1 MYAVKGGWVGQT
13 FALARKNDSEGR
25 KSRIRRSKEERK
37 AMVESFIKKYQK
49 SNSGNF
55 PSLNLT
61 HKEVGGSFYTVREIV
76 RDIIQ
81 ENRVLGPAK
90 LSPEEQGSDQFLEQR
105 SNDHFLVQDPLCSIA
120 SEPQT
125 LFLKFNET
133 QLIFNHQQG
142 TSEELVSGSDGLGS
156 DGHNTGPDYQVFE
169 SGRIVNGNEVEL
181 KDRKSDGPTYLEL
194 QVSELTGAEK
204 HLEEEWA
211 ASMAKL
217 TLTTAEEEQ
226 VLVSDGNVAEYRV
239 PDNGQSINS
248 TKLTCTEYQVSKP
261 SESERNIEE
270 KLSAPE
276 AKVNPIAADVKVE
289 VFPLLPDNVT
299 VDNLNGSSLGE
310 ARDLNNPLEEKE
322 IEKVEL
328 EPDNGCFLSDG
339 MNSMKNS
346 NIGDDKLVANLSGSV
361 DKEVVEDLVEPSFE
375 DLNCSAPREG
385 IKDDSH
391 DVKVFEAKVYH
402 NDVGTPQPLQ
412 KGQELAEAEAL
423 SAPNNVHTNILNGTY
438 TGSSSGEVNVPRM
451 SVNQLKADVQCSG
464 NSQKGSNPTLDRIN
478 LESWKTTRR
487 SGKAENN
494 PILDTIKAF
503 LVAFIKFWTE

>member
-13 FALARKNDSEGR
+13 FALARRNDSEGR

-90 LSPEEQGSDQFLEQR
+90 LSPEEQGSDLFLEQR
-105 SNDHFLVQDPLCSIA
+105 SNDHFL
-120 SEPQT
+120 
-125 LFLKFNET
+125 
-133 QLIFNHQQG
+133 QG
-142 TSEELVSGSDGLGS
+142 TSEELVLGS
-156 DGHNTGPDYQVFE
+156 DGHNTGPDHQVFE
-169 SGRIVNGNEVEL
+169 NGQIVNGNQVKL
-181 KDRKSDGPTYLEL
+181 TNRKSDGLPYLEL

-211 ASMAKL
+211 ASMEKL

-226 VLVSDGNVAEYRV
+226 VLVSDGNVSEYQV
-239 PDNGQSINS
+239 PDNEQSVNS
-248 TKLTCTEYQVSKP
+248 AKLTCTEYQVNKP
-261 SESERNIEE
+261 SESEGNIEE

-276 AKVNPIAADVKVE
+276 AKVNPIAADVMVE
-289 VFPLLPDNVT
+289 VFPLLPITVT

-310 ARDLNNPLEEKE
+310 ARDLNNPLEEQE

-328 EPDNGCFLSDG
+328 EPGNGSFLSDG
-339 MNSMKNS
+339 MNSVKSS
-346 NIGDDKLVANLSGSV
+346 NLGDDKSVANLSSLV

-375 DLNCSAPREG
+375 DSNCSAPGEG
-385 IKDDSH
+385 IKDDGH
-391 DVKVFEAKVYH
+391 DVKVFEAEVYR
-402 NDVGTPQPLQ
+402 NDVGTPQPLE

-451 SVNQLKADVQCSG
+451 SVNQPKADVQCSG

-487 SGKAENN
+487 SGKPEKN
-494 PILDTIKAF
+494 PLLDTIKAF
-503 LVAFIKFWTE
+503 VVAFIKFWTE

>member
-13 FALARKNDSEGR
+13 FALARRNDSEGR

-105 SNDHFLVQDPLCSIA
+105 SNDHFL
-120 SEPQT
+120 
-125 LFLKFNET
+125 
-133 QLIFNHQQG
+133 QG
-142 TSEELVSGSDGLGS
+142 TSEELVLGSDGLGS

-169 SGRIVNGNEVEL
+169 NGRIVNGNQVEL
-181 KDRKSDGPTYLEL
+181 TNQKSDGLPYLEL

-211 ASMAKL
+211 ASMEKL

-226 VLVSDGNVAEYRV
+226 VLVSDGNVSEYQV
-239 PDNGQSINS
+239 PDNGQSVNS
-248 TKLTCTEYQVSKP
+248 AKLTCTEYQVSKP
-261 SESERNIEE
+261 SESEGNIEE
-270 KLSAPE
+270 KLSTPE
-276 AKVNPIAADVKVE
+276 AKVNPIAADVMVE
-289 VFPLLPDNVT
+289 VFPLLPVTVT
-299 VDNLNGSSLGE
+299 VDNLNESSLGE
-310 ARDLNNPLEEKE
+310 ARDLINPLEEKE

-328 EPDNGCFLSDG
+328 EPGNGSFLSDG
-339 MNSMKNS
+339 MNSVKSS
-346 NIGDDKLVANLSGSV
+346 NLGDYKSVANLSGSV

-375 DLNCSAPREG
+375 DSNCSAPGEG
-385 IKDDSH
+385 IKDDSC
-391 DVKVFEAKVYH
+391 DAEVFEAKVYR
-402 NDVGTPQPLQ
+402 NDVGTPQPLE

-423 SAPNNVHTNILNGTY
+423 SAPNNVHTNILNDTY

-451 SVNQLKADVQCSG
+451 SVNQPKADVQCSG
-464 NSQKGSNPTLDRIN
+464 LNSQKGSNPTLDRIN

-487 SGKAENN
+487 SGKPENN
-494 PILDTIKAF
+494 PLLDTIKAF
-503 LVAFIKFWTE
+503 VVAFIKFWTE

>member
-105 SNDHFLVQDPLCSIA
+105 SNDHFL
-120 SEPQT
+120 
-125 LFLKFNET
+125 
-133 QLIFNHQQG
+133 G

-239 PDNGQSINS
+239 PDNGKSINS

-328 EPDNGCFLSDG
+328 EPDN
-339 MNSMKNS
+339 
-346 NIGDDKLVANLSGSV
+346 V

-412 KGQELAEAEAL
+412 KGQELAEAEAF

-503 LVAFIKFWTE
+503 VVAFIKFWTE

>member
-105 SNDHFLVQDPLCSIA
+105 SNDHFL
-120 SEPQT
+120 
-125 LFLKFNET
+125 
-133 QLIFNHQQG
+133 G

-239 PDNGQSINS
+239 PDNGKSINS

-412 KGQELAEAEAL
+412 KGQELAEAEAF

-503 LVAFIKFWTE
+503 VVAFIKFWTE